1 MMFYHFW
8 LVIVS
13 IRHFMRST
21 NTLMRLIEYITTLRK
36 GQGNPIRVSI
46 ISIHDEA
53 CRVVDVANH
62 RHEDG
67 IPLSLLQST
76 RVTKH
81 HCRFG
86 LRCFFFFSS

>member
-1 MMFYHFW
+1 MMFDHFW

-21 NTLMRLIEYITTLRK
+21 NTLKRLIESIATLRK
-36 GQGNPIRVSI
+36 GQGNLIRVSK

-53 CRVVDVANH
+53 CQVVDVAYH

-67 IPLSLLQST
+67 IPLSLLQY
-76 RVTKH
+76 
-81 HCRFG
+81 G
-86 LRCFFFFSS
+86 D